1 MGLKVVS
8 SAIVLFSLLLLLA
21 STAKAQS
28 NGVFDVTKYGGKQ
41 DITAALNNAW
51 KDACASTNPSKVLI
65 PSGTY
70 SLRQVTLAGPCKAAI
85 ELQVDGILKAPVDPN
100 QFSGGHWVDFS
111 HVDQLTLS
119 GSGTFDGQGSV
130 AWSKSTCSK
139 DKNCEG
145 FPMNIRFDF
154 ITNGLVR
161 DITTRD
167 SKNFHVNVLECKN
180 LTFQHFTVTAPA
192 ESINTDGIHIGR
204 STGIYI
210 IDSKIGTGDDCISV
224 GDGTEELHVTGVT
237 CGPGHGISVGS
248 LGRYPNEKPV
258 SGIFVKNCTISN
270 TANGVRIKSWPDLYG
285 GDASNMHFE
294 DIVMNNVQNP
304 VAVDQEYCPWN
315 QCSLKA
321 PSKVKISDVS
331 FKNIRGTSATPVV
344 VKLACSSG
352 IPCEKVELADINLVY
367 SGSEGPAK
375 SQCSNVKPIISGIMS
390 ASGC

>member
-1 MGLKVVS
+1 MGMKVVS
-8 SAIVLFSLLLLLA
+8 SAIILSSLLLLLA

-41 DITAALNNAW
+41 DITTALTNAW
-51 KDACASTNPSKVLI
+51 KDACASTKPSKVRI

-85 ELQVDGILKAPVDPN
+85 ELQVNGILKAPVNPD
-100 QFSGGHWVDFS
+100 QFSGGHWVNFRYI
-111 HVDQLTLS
+111 DQLTLS
-119 GSGTFDGQGSV
+119 GSGTFDGQGNV

-139 DKNCEG
+139 NKNY
-145 FPMNIRFDF
+145 
-154 ITNGLVR
+154 
-161 DITTRD
+161 
-167 SKNFHVNVLECKN
+167 SKNFHVNVLGCKN

-285 GDASNMHFE
+285 GVASNMHFE

-304 VAVDQEYCPWN
+304 ILLDQVYCPWN

-331 FKNIRGTSATPVV
+331 FKNIRGTSATPVA

-352 IPCEKVELADINLVY
+352 IPCEKVELANINLVY

-375 SQCSNVKPIISGIMS
+375 SNVLMLSPKFLG
-390 ASGC
+390 

>member
-8 SAIVLFSLLLLLA
+8 SAIISFSLLLLLA

-28 NGVFDVTKYGGKQ
+28 NGVFDVTKYGGKE
-41 DITAALNNAW
+41 DITEALNNAW
-51 KDACASTNPSKVLI
+51 KDGCASMNPSKVLI

-100 QFSGGHWVDFS
+100 HFSGGHWVDFS

-119 GSGTFDGQGSV
+119 GSGTFDGQGNV

-192 ESINTDGIHIGR
+192 QSINTDGIHIGR
-204 STGIYI
+204 SIGIYI

-237 CGPGHGISVGS
+237 CGPGHGISVG
-248 LGRYPNEKPV
+248 N
-258 SGIFVKNCTISN
+258 
-270 TANGVRIKSWPDLYG
+270 LYG

-304 VAVDQEYCPWN
+304 VVVDQEYCPWN

-352 IPCEKVELADINLVY
+352 IPCEKVELTDINLVY
-367 SGSEGPAK
+367 SGSDGHAK

>member
-8 SAIVLFSLLLLLA
+8 LVIISFSLLLLLA

-28 NGVFDVTKYGGKQ
+28 NGVFDVTKYGGKE
-41 DITAALNNAW
+41 DITEALNNAW

-70 SLRQVTLAGPCKAAI
+70 SLRQVTLVGPCKAAI
-85 ELQVDGILKAPVDPN
+85 ELQVDGILKAPVNPD
-100 QFSGGHWVDFS
+100 QFSGGSWVDFR

-119 GSGTFDGQGSV
+119 GSGTFDGQGNV
-130 AWSKSTCSK
+130 AWSKSTCNK

-145 FPMNIRFDF
+145 LPMNIRFDF

-167 SKNFHVNVLECKN
+167 SKNFHVNVLGCKN
-180 LTFQHFTVTAPA
+180 LTFQHFTVTAPR
-192 ESINTDGIHIGR
+192 ESINTDGIHIGQ

-210 IDSKIGTGDDCISV
+210 IGSNIGTGDDCISV

-285 GDASNMHFE
+285 GAASNMHFE

-304 VAVDQEYCPWN
+304 VVVDQEYCPWN
-315 QCSLKA
+315 QCSLKS

-331 FKNIRGTSATPVV
+331 FKNIKGNFR
-344 VKLACSSG
+344 
-352 IPCEKVELADINLVY
+352 N
-367 SGSEGPAK
+367 
-375 SQCSNVKPIISGIMS
+375 
-390 ASGC
+390 SGCC

>member
-8 SAIVLFSLLLLLA
+8 STIILFSLLLLLA
-21 STAKAQS
+21 SCAKAQS

-41 DITAALNNAW
+41 DITAALTNAW
-51 KDACASTNPSKVLI
+51 KDACASTKPSKVRI

-85 ELQVDGILKAPVDPN
+85 ELQVNGILKAPVNPD
-100 QFSGGHWVDFS
+100 QFSGGHWVNFKYID
-111 HVDQLTLS
+111 HLTLS
-119 GSGTFDGQGSV
+119 GSGTFDGQGNV

-139 DKNCEG
+139 NKNCEG
-145 FPMNIRFDF
+145 LPMNIRFDF

-167 SKNFHVNVLECKN
+167 SKNFHVNVLGCKN

-224 GDGTEELHVTGVT
+224 GDGTEELHVTRVT

-285 GDASNMHFE
+285 GVASNMHFE

-304 VAVDQEYCPWN
+304 ILLDQEYCPWN

-331 FKNIRGTSATPVV
+331 FKNIRGTSATPVA

-352 IPCEKVELADINLVY
+352 IPCEKVELANINLVY

-375 SQCSNVKPIISGIMS
+375 SHCSNVKPKISGIMS

>member
-1 MGLKVVS
+1 MGLKAVS
-8 SAIVLFSLLLLLA
+8 SAIISFSLLLWLA

-28 NGVFDVTKYGGKQ
+28 NGVFDVTKYGGKE
-41 DITAALNNAW
+41 DITEALTNAW

-85 ELQVDGILKAPVDPN
+85 ELQVDGILKAPVDPD

-119 GSGTFDGQGSV
+119 GSGTFDGQGNV

-154 ITNGLVR
+154 VTNGLVR

-167 SKNFHVNVLECKN
+167 SKNFHVNVLGCKN
-180 LTFQHFTVTAPA
+180 LTFQHFTVSAPA

-210 IDSKIGTGDDCISV
+210 IDTNIGTGDDCISV

-248 LGRYPNEKPV
+248 LGRYPDEKPV

-270 TANGVRIKSWPDLYG
+270 TANG
-285 GDASNMHFE
+285 
-294 DIVMNNVQNP
+294 
-304 VAVDQEYCPWN
+304 
-315 QCSLKA
+315 A

-352 IPCEKVELADINLVY
+352 IPCDKVELADINLAY

-375 SQCSNVKPIISGIMS
+375 SQCSNVKPVISGIMS

>member
-1 MGLKVVS
+1 MGLKAVS
-8 SAIVLFSLLLLLA
+8 SAIISFSLLLLLA

-28 NGVFDVTKYGGKQ
+28 NGVFDVTKYGGKE
-41 DITAALNNAW
+41 DITEALNNAW

-85 ELQVDGILKAPVDPN
+85 ELQVDGILKAPVNPD
-100 QFSGGHWVDFS
+100 QFSDGSWVDFR

-119 GSGTFDGQGSV
+119 GRGTFDGQGNV
-130 AWSKSTCSK
+130 AWSK
-139 DKNCEG
+139 
-145 FPMNIRFDF
+145 R
-154 ITNGLVR
+154 
-161 DITTRD
+161 
-167 SKNFHVNVLECKN
+167 
-180 LTFQHFTVTAPA
+180 
-192 ESINTDGIHIGR
+192 
-204 STGIYI
+204 
-210 IDSKIGTGDDCISV
+210 
-224 GDGTEELHVTGVT
+224 
-237 CGPGHGISVGS
+237 
-248 LGRYPNEKPV
+248 RYPNEKPV

-285 GDASNMHFE
+285 GAASNMHFE

-304 VAVDQEYCPWN
+304 IVVDQEYCPWN
-315 QCSLKA
+315 QCSLKS

-344 VKLACSSG
+344 VKLACSGG

>member
-1 MGLKVVS
+1 M
-8 SAIVLFSLLLLLA
+8 
-21 STAKAQS
+21 
-28 NGVFDVTKYGGKQ
+28 
-41 DITAALNNAW
+41 
-51 KDACASTNPSKVLI
+51 NPSKFLI

-100 QFSGGHWVDFS
+100 QFSGGHWVDFI

-119 GSGTFDGQGSV
+119 GSGTFDGQGNI

-167 SKNFHVNVLECKN
+167 SKNFHVNVLGVQEPH
-180 LTFQHFTVTAPA
+180 LPA
-192 ESINTDGIHIGR
+192 F
-204 STGIYI
+204 YW
-210 IDSKIGTGDDCISV
+210 
-224 GDGTEELHVTGVT
+224 
-237 CGPGHGISVGS
+237 
-248 LGRYPNEKPV
+248 RYPNEKPV

-270 TANGVRIKSWPDLYG
+270 IANGVRIKSWPNLYG

-304 VAVDQEYCPWN
+304 VVLDQEYCPWN

-321 PSKVKISDVS
+321 PSKVKINDVS
-331 FKNIRGTSATPVV
+331 FKNIRGTSVTPVA

-352 IPCEKVELADINLVY
+352 IPCEKVELTDINLVY
-367 SGSEGPAK
+367 SGSEGPVK
-375 SQCSNVKPIISGIMS
+375 SQCSRVKPIISGIMS